1 MITQDRLKELL
12 DYDPLTGI
20 FRWKVSRG
28 RVSKG
33 SIAGTEVWVSDNYI
47 RSEIRIDGKRYKAHQ
62 LAFLYVY
69 GYIPEEIDHKDR
81 NPLNNAIDNLLDSSK
96 SRNQLNRNKNG
107 NKELPKGVFLK
118 HSTGRYFV
126 QIKGKHYGYTDSI
139 HEAETVANAVYDSL
153 LSENTI

>member
-12 DYDPLTGI
+12 DYDPLTGV

-47 RSEIRIDGKRYKAHQ
+47 RLEIRIDGKRYKAHQ

-96 SRNQLNRNKNG
+96 SRNQLK
-107 NKELPKGVFLK
+107 
-118 HSTGRYFV
+118 
-126 QIKGKHYGYTDSI
+126 
-139 HEAETVANAVYDSL
+139 
-153 LSENTI
+153 

>member
-33 SIAGTEVWVSDNYI
+33 SIAGTEVRVSDNYI
-47 RSEIRIDGKRYKAHQ
+47 RLEIRIDAKRYKAHQ

-96 SRNQLNRNKNG
+96 SRNQLNRNKNS